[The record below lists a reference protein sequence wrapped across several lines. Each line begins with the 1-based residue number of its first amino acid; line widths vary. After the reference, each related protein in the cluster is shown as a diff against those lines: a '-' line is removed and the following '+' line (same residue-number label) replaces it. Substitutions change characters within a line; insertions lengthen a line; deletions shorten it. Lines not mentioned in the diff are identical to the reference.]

1 MITFD
6 KKQSVVKL
14 SNGSISYWIYINREG
29 YLETV
34 YFGKTVKDFD
44 ISLIR
49 VTGGVESNIFSI
61 NQKREIA
68 YIDRYKEGIAPVELS
83 VHGRRDKRDAP
94 IVIQRENGSLVTDFI
109 YVSHKIF
116 DGAVQLDNLPCAHGD
131 NCQTVEFLLK
141 ERSQEIYLKHRVT
154 IFDDKDIIVKNFEI
168 INKTGRDAV
177 IKRAMSMQLDLPR
190 RNFTIN
196 HFCGRWAE
204 ERTRV
209 ENAVTDGV
217 FEIYSNLGTSSAE
230 ENPFVF

>member
-168 INKTGRDAV
+168 INKTVGCGNKTGYVHAARFAEKKFYYKSFLRPLGGRTYSRG
-177 IKRAMSMQLDLPR
+177 K
-190 RNFTIN
+190 
-196 HFCGRWAE
+196 CGYGRC
-204 ERTRV
+204 V
-209 ENAVTDGV
+209 
-217 FEIYSNLGTSSAE
+217 
-230 ENPFVF
+230 